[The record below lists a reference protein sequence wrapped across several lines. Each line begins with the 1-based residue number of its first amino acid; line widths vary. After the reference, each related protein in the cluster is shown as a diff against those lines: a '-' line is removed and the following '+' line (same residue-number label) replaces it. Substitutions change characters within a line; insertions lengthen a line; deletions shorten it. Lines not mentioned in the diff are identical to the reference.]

1 MHRVKTVAL
10 VVAVLAGVG
19 GGTYGLTR
27 VFGAGA
33 THPIPGSST
42 TPAPST
48 PPTSAV
54 ALCSDQT
61 SEINTTSTGAA
72 GTIRTLW
79 QVKNTGP
86 SSCRSN
92 GYPKMDFH
100 TSSGWL
106 GVSVHHGGFGDISQR
121 PKSVVVPAGKSLY
134 FVTYWGDVV
143 TQAGPCQQFDRVRVT
158 LPGNQIPVEVAK
170 TGCVNPDSVRGG
182 PVTKT
187 PSQ

>member
-1 MHRVKTVAL
+1 MHRVQSVAL

-33 THPIPGSST
+33 THPIPGGSI
-42 TPAPST
+42 TPSPST
-48 PPTSAV
+48 SPTSAV

-61 SEINTTSTGAA
+61 SEVTSTFTGAA

-79 QVKNTGP
+79 QVKNTAISP
-86 SSCRSN
+86 CRSN

-106 GVSVHHGGFGDISQR
+106 NVRVHHGGFGDISQR
-121 PKSVVVPAGKSLY
+121 PRSVVVPAGKSLY
-134 FVTYWGDVV
+134 FVSYWHDVD

-158 LPGNQIPVEVAK
+158 LPGNQVPAEAAS
-170 TGCVNPDSVRGG
+170 TGCVNPDSVDVG
-182 PVTKT
+182 PLTKT